1 MIVLNV
7 YIEPIKGSEDDLK
20 KAISDKWIDAMSQ
33 QPGHISSHLFKKFPD
48 DVLESM
54 DAKIPEYEYELVAFW
69 LTEEQRQNWVALPI
83 HDQVFAPVLE
93 FSENVEWTVHNVDQ
107 EWS

>member
-20 KAISDKWIDAMSQ
+20 RAISGWIEAMSQ
-33 QPGHISSHLFKKFPD
+33 QPGYICAHLFKKFPD

-54 DAKIPEYEYELVAFW
+54 DAKIPESEYELVAFW
-69 LTEEQRQNWVALPI
+69 LTEEQRLNWVALPI
-83 HDQVFAPVLE
+83 HDEVFAPVLE
-93 FSENVEWTVHNVDQ
+93 LSENVEWTVHNVDQ